1 MQSRQ
6 LAMNIKTALAC
17 TTMTL
22 LCAGRAFAAGDYE
35 LSVMEEEVCHEIGQ
49 KAVNAYGAKKK
60 NVPKAKVL
68 AYYSKTLEKNDVDAN
83 ILRRALDYG
92 YDKATSVNEA
102 GMHGWAICKDAVAH
116 FRETESAK
124 YR

>member
-1 MQSRQ
+1 MKF
-6 LAMNIKTALAC
+6 NTALAC
-17 TTMTL
+17 TAL
-22 LCAGRAFAAGDYE
+22 IIFSAKSFAAGDYE
-35 LSVMEEEVCHEIGQ
+35 LSVMEEEICHEVGQ

-68 AYYSKTLEKNDVDAN
+68 AYYSKTLEKDDMDAT

-102 GMHGWAICKDAVAH
+102 GMHGWAICKDAVAQ